1 MLASEMDG
9 KNLGRACLQKAI
21 KQLLALLTSGFGT
34 SAFLRVVKIFLM
46 AGMAVRSSDS
56 FLPWL
61 LLPVSAEGHLDRISL
76 EYNTYSYDIYIYI
89 YCRHT
94 VFWII
99 YDYNISKE

>member
-76 EYNTYSYDIYIYI
+76 EYNTYSYDIYIY
-89 YCRHT
+89 CRHT